1 MEFPEDLRYTREH
14 EWARRKG
21 NQIVVG
27 ITDFAQ
33 DQLGDVV
40 YVELPDVGD
49 PVKKGES
56 FGVVESTKAVS
67 ELFSPLSGK
76 VVEVND
82 PLADA
87 PETVNEDPYEEG
99 WMIVIEASDPKEV
112 ADIFEVPLEALRK
125 VSDDDVAPGRRRGTR
140 GRGRKIYYAP

>member
-1 MEFPEDLRYTREH
+1 MNFPDDLQYTRDH
-14 EWARRKG
+14 EWARVKG
-21 NQIVVG
+21 NRVTVG

-40 YVELPDVGD
+40 YVEFPDVGD
-49 PVKKGES
+49 VIKKGEA

-67 ELFSPLSGK
+67 DLFSPVTGK

-87 PETVNEDPYEEG
+87 PETINEDPYEEG
-99 WMIVIEASDPKEV
+99 WMVVIEPSDPAE
-112 ADIFEVPLEALRK
+112 LEALMDAK
-125 VSDDDVAPGRRRGTR
+125 A
-140 GRGRKIYYAP
+140 YQAFLEEQE

>member
-1 MEFPEDLRYTREH
+1 MNFPEDVRYTREH
-14 EWARRKG
+14 EWVRRKG
-21 NQIVVG
+21 AQLVVG

-40 YVELPDVGD
+40 FVELPDVGD

-67 ELFSPLSGK
+67 ELFAPISGK

-82 PLADA
+82 PLTDA
-87 PETVNEDPYEEG
+87 PEAINEDPYEEG
-99 WMIVIEASDPKEV
+99 WMIVVEPSDPKEV
-112 ADIFEVPLEALRK
+112 DALMDATAYRAF
-125 VSDDDVAPGRRRGTR
+125 VEEQE
-140 GRGRKIYYAP
+140 

>member
-1 MEFPEDLRYTREH
+1 MNFPEDLQYTRDH
-14 EWARRKG
+14 EWARVQG
-21 NQIVVG
+21 NRVTVG

-40 YVELPDVGD
+40 YVEFPDVGD
-49 PVKKGES
+49 VIKKGDA

-67 ELFSPLSGK
+67 DLFAPVSGK
-76 VVEVND
+76 VVEVNG

-99 WMIVIEASDPKEV
+99 WMIPIAPSDPKELAELLDAKAYAALV
-112 ADIFEVPLEALRK
+112 AEKND
-125 VSDDDVAPGRRRGTR
+125 
-140 GRGRKIYYAP
+140 

>member
-1 MEFPEDLRYTREH
+1 MDIPEDLRYTREH
-14 EWARRKG
+14 EWARMKG
-21 NQIVVG
+21 DKVVVG

-49 PVKKGES
+49 AVKKGEA

-67 ELFSPLSGK
+67 ELFAPISGK

-82 PLADA
+82 PLSDA
-87 PETVNEDPYEEG
+87 PETINEDAYEEG
-99 WMIVIEASDPKEV
+99 WMIVIQPSDPKE
-112 ADIFEVPLEALRK
+112 LEALMDAKAYRAF
-125 VSDDDVAPGRRRGTR
+125 VEEQE
-140 GRGRKIYYAP
+140 

>member
-1 MEFPEDLRYTREH
+1 MDFPEDLRYTREH
-14 EWARRKG
+14 EWARKKG
-21 NQIVVG
+21 QLVVVG

-40 YVELPDVGD
+40 YVELPAIGD

-67 ELFSPLSGK
+67 ELFSPLTGK

-82 PLADA
+82 PLTDA
-87 PETVNEDPYEEG
+87 PETINEDPYEEG
-99 WMIVIEASDPKEV
+99 WMIAIEPADPKEL
-112 ADIFEVPLEALRK
+112 DALMDAKAYRTF
-125 VSDDDVAPGRRRGTR
+125 VEEQE
-140 GRGRKIYYAP
+140 

>member
-1 MEFPEDLRYTREH
+1 MDIPEDLRYTREH
-14 EWARRKG
+14 EWARMKG
-21 NQIVVG
+21 DKVVVG

-49 PVKKGES
+49 AVKKGEA

-67 ELFSPLSGK
+67 ELFAPVSGK

-82 PLADA
+82 PLSDA
-87 PETVNEDPYEEG
+87 PETVNEDAYEEG
-99 WMIVIEASDPKEV
+99 WMIVIQASDPKE
-112 ADIFEVPLEALRK
+112 LESLMDAKAYRAF
-125 VSDDDVAPGRRRGTR
+125 VEEQE
-140 GRGRKIYYAP
+140 

>member
-1 MEFPEDLRYTREH
+1 MDFPEDLRYTREH
-14 EWARRKG
+14 EWARMKG
-21 NQIVVG
+21 DKVVVG

-67 ELFSPLSGK
+67 ELFAPVTGK

-82 PLADA
+82 PLSDA
-87 PETVNEDPYEEG
+87 PEAINEDPYEEG
-99 WMIVIEASDPKEV
+99 WMIVIEPSDPK
-112 ADIFEVPLEALRK
+112 DLESLMDAK
-125 VSDDDVAPGRRRGTR
+125 TYRGFVEEHE
-140 GRGRKIYYAP
+140 

>member
-1 MEFPEDLRYTREH
+1 MNFPDDLRYTREH

-21 NQIVVG
+21 RNVAVG
-27 ITDFAQ
+27 ITEYAQ

-40 YVELPDVGD
+40 YLELPDLGD
-49 PVKKGES
+49 AVKKGES

-67 ELFSPLSGK
+67 ELFAPVSGK

-87 PETVNEDPYEEG
+87 PETINEDPYEEG
-99 WMIVIEASDPKEV
+99 WMVVIEPSDPGE
-112 ADIFEVPLEALRK
+112 LESLMDAKAYQAFLEEQE
-125 VSDDDVAPGRRRGTR
+125 
-140 GRGRKIYYAP
+140 

>member
-1 MEFPEDLRYTREH
+1 MDFPQDLKYTREH

-21 NQIVVG
+21 DHVVIG

-40 YVELPDVGD
+40 FVELPEVGD

-67 ELFSPLSGK
+67 ELFSPVTGK

-87 PETVNEDPYEEG
+87 PETLNEDPYEEG
-99 WMIVIEASDPKEV
+99 WMIVVAPSDPKEL
-112 ADIFEVPLEALRK
+112 DALLDAAAYK
-125 VSDDDVAPGRRRGTR
+125 AFVEEQE
-140 GRGRKIYYAP
+140 